1 MSEFSKRIRDELDF
15 REEARNAA
23 MLRRNFQGEPR
34 VVVPEVVTELVTR
47 RVLVL
52 EYVEGTRID
61 RLHER
66 LASGELDLQ
75 RLVETVVDAYIKMML
90 EDGVFHADPHAG
102 NLLVDPQGR
111 LVLLDFGMVL
121 QVERETRRRLVET
134 VLAAARQD
142 VDGVINGFYEL
153 GILDPD
159 VDRGT
164 VRDAAQSL
172 MAVSLR
178 DDDLAA
184 ADPAAGRA
192 GTADVLRVAADAAV
206 QPGLLRPGGR
216 ARRGDR
222 APLRPELQRA
232 RDGPAGARPLGEAAD
247 AGRARAG
254 PARAA
259 SPTGPRRRSPRRA
272 TLRDLVRRVE
282 RDELRVR
289 WHPRDTLELQRF
301 LAQQVRRALLALF
314 AFTIAVIASVVYLAT
329 RRLEVLVL
337 GLLIAFGMFFV
348 IFLLPTHLFQ
358 NPLRFR
364 RRWPAAERVAR
375 SGPASGA
382 ASPSTARRACGTPPR
397 PRPWPAPGARGRRR
411 WPARIPLPASENS
424 TTWRWLLIRSRSSPR
439 TSAISSR
446 RTRAARRRSS
456 QWSQPWSTQ
465 AASAAPASSW
475 TSVPSSRASGTHER
489 HGQRHAREIQ
499 LEVRG
504 EVLLRPAAPSR
515 CRKGRR
521 PSLRRGGL
529 EAGPPAL
536 HRRGESGSVQ
546 ADLSLRARRRRAG
559 R

>member
-1 MSEFSKRIRDELDF
+1 VRALVIFGRLLPFVLAFMWDRRRFLVLGRPRRRDAERHRLRAERLTRALAELGPTFIKLAQVFAARADILPEPYLSAIATLTDQVPPLPPGVAERVVREELGRDVGQVFGRFEPEPLAAASLGQVHRASYAGREVVVKVLRPGVEELVGEDLDVSFRILFLLNLLFPNHRTRAITAIVSEFSKRIRDELDF

-23 MLRRNFQGEPR
+23 MLRRNFQSEPR
-34 VVVPEVVTELVTR
+34 VIVPEVVTELVTR

-66 LASGELDLQ
+66 LAAGELDLQ

-172 MAVSLR
+172 MAVSLKDETSPR
-178 DDDLAA
+178 QIQRLVEQVLNTFYEW
-184 ADPAAGRA
+184 PLMLPSNLVYFGRA
-192 GTADVLRVAADAAV
+192 GVLVEGI
-206 QPGLLRPGGR
+206 GLRYDPNFNVL
-216 ARRGDR
+216 AM
-222 APLRPELQRA
+222 
-232 RDGPAGARPLGEAAD
+232 ARPVLARSAKRLVRGVLEQDPRTRVTDWTQEAFTL
-247 AGRARAG
+247 AR
-254 PARAA
+254 
-259 SPTGPRRRSPRRA
+259 

-314 AFTIAVIASVVYLAT
+314 AFTVAVIASVVYLAT

-364 RRWPAAERVAR
+364 RRWPAR
-375 SGPASGA
+375 
-382 ASPSTARRACGTPPR
+382 
-397 PRPWPAPGARGRRR
+397 
-411 WPARIPLPASENS
+411 
-424 TTWRWLLIRSRSSPR
+424 
-439 TSAISSR
+439 
-446 RTRAARRRSS
+446 
-456 QWSQPWSTQ
+456 
-465 AASAAPASSW
+465 
-475 TSVPSSRASGTHER
+475 
-489 HGQRHAREIQ
+489 
-499 LEVRG
+499 
-504 EVLLRPAAPSR
+504 
-515 CRKGRR
+515 
-521 PSLRRGGL
+521 
-529 EAGPPAL
+529 
-536 HRRGESGSVQ
+536 
-546 ADLSLRARRRRAG
+546 
-559 R
+559 

>member
-1 MSEFSKRIRDELDF
+1 VRALVIFGRLLPFVLAFMWDRRRFLVLGRPRRRDAERQRLRAERLTGTLAELGPTFIKLAQVFAARADILPEPYLSAIATLTDQVPPLPPGVAERVVREELGRDVGQVFGRFEPEPLAAASLGQVHRASYAGREVVVKVLRPGVEELVGEDLDVSFRILFLLNLLFPNHRTRAITAIVSEFSKRIRDELDF

-23 MLRRNFQGEPR
+23 MLRRNFQNEPR

-66 LASGELDLQ
+66 LAAGELDLQ

-121 QVERETRRRLVET
+121 QVERDTRRRLVET

-172 MAVSLR
+172 MAVSLKDETSPR
-178 DDDLAA
+178 QIQRLVEQVLNTFYEW
-184 ADPAAGRA
+184 PLMLPSNLVYFGRA
-192 GTADVLRVAADAAV
+192 GVLVEGI
-206 QPGLLRPGGR
+206 GLRYDPNFNAL
-216 ARRGDR
+216 AM
-222 APLRPELQRA
+222 
-232 RDGPAGARPLGEAAD
+232 ARPVLARSAKRLVRGVLEQDPRTRVTDWTQEAFTL
-247 AGRARAG
+247 AR
-254 PARAA
+254 
-259 SPTGPRRRSPRRA
+259 

-314 AFTIAVIASVVYLAT
+314 AFTVAVIASVVYLAT

-364 RRWPAAERVAR
+364 RRWPAR
-375 SGPASGA
+375 
-382 ASPSTARRACGTPPR
+382 
-397 PRPWPAPGARGRRR
+397 
-411 WPARIPLPASENS
+411 
-424 TTWRWLLIRSRSSPR
+424 
-439 TSAISSR
+439 
-446 RTRAARRRSS
+446 
-456 QWSQPWSTQ
+456 
-465 AASAAPASSW
+465 
-475 TSVPSSRASGTHER
+475 
-489 HGQRHAREIQ
+489 
-499 LEVRG
+499 
-504 EVLLRPAAPSR
+504 
-515 CRKGRR
+515 
-521 PSLRRGGL
+521 
-529 EAGPPAL
+529 
-536 HRRGESGSVQ
+536 
-546 ADLSLRARRRRAG
+546 
-559 R
+559 

>member
-1 MSEFSKRIRDELDF
+1 MRAFVIFTRLLPFVLAFMWDRRRFLVLWRPRRRDAERHRLRAERLTSTLAELGPTFIKLAQVFAARADILPEPYLTAIATLTDQVPPLPPGVAERVVREELGRDVGQVFGRFEPEALAAASLGQVHRASYAGREVVVKVLRPGVEEVVGEDLDVSFRILFLLNLLFPNHRTRAITAIVSEFSKRIRDELDF
-15 REEARNAA
+15 REEARNAG
-23 MLRRNFQGEPR
+23 MLRRNFQNEPR

-102 NLLVDPQGR
+102 NLLVDTQGR

-121 QVERETRRRLVET
+121 QVERDTRRRLVET

-159 VDRGT
+159 VDRCT

-172 MAVSLR
+172 MAVSLKDETSPR
-178 DDDLAA
+178 QIQRLVEQVLSTFYEW
-184 ADPAAGRA
+184 PLMLPSNLVYFGRA
-192 GTADVLRVAADAAV
+192 GVLVEGI
-206 QPGLLRPGGR
+206 GLRYDPNFNAL
-216 ARRGDR
+216 AM
-222 APLRPELQRA
+222 
-232 RDGPAGARPLGEAAD
+232 ARPVLARSAKRLIRGVLEQDPRTRVTDWTQEAFTL
-247 AGRARAG
+247 AR
-254 PARAA
+254 
-259 SPTGPRRRSPRRA
+259 

-314 AFTIAVIASVVYLAT
+314 AFTVAVIASVVYLAT

-364 RRWPAAERVAR
+364 RRWPAR
-375 SGPASGA
+375 
-382 ASPSTARRACGTPPR
+382 
-397 PRPWPAPGARGRRR
+397 
-411 WPARIPLPASENS
+411 
-424 TTWRWLLIRSRSSPR
+424 
-439 TSAISSR
+439 
-446 RTRAARRRSS
+446 
-456 QWSQPWSTQ
+456 
-465 AASAAPASSW
+465 
-475 TSVPSSRASGTHER
+475 
-489 HGQRHAREIQ
+489 
-499 LEVRG
+499 
-504 EVLLRPAAPSR
+504 
-515 CRKGRR
+515 
-521 PSLRRGGL
+521 
-529 EAGPPAL
+529 
-536 HRRGESGSVQ
+536 
-546 ADLSLRARRRRAG
+546 
-559 R
+559 

>member
-1 MSEFSKRIRDELDF
+1 MRALVVFARLFPFVLAFLLDRRRFLVLGRPRRRDAAQHQRRAERLTATLAALGPTFIKLAQVFAARADILPEPYLTAIGSLTDQVPPLPPGTAEQVVREELGRDVAELFPRFDPSPLAAASLGQVHRASYGGREVVVKVLRPGVEELVGEDLDVSFRILFLLNLLFPNHHTRAITAIVSEFSKRIRDELDF

-23 MLRRNFQGEPR
+23 TLRRNFQQEPR
-34 VVVPEVVTELVTR
+34 VVVPEVVTELVSR

-52 EYVEGTRID
+52 EFVEGTRID
-61 RLHER
+61 RLQER
-66 LASGELDLQ
+66 IATGDVDLS
-75 RLVETVVDAYIKMML
+75 RVVETVVDAYIKMML

-178 DDDLAA
+178 EDVSPRQIQRLVEQVLQTFYQW
-184 ADPAAGRA
+184 PLMLPSNLVYFGRA
-192 GTADVLRVAADAAV
+192 GVLVEGI
-206 QPGLLRPGGR
+206 GLRYDPNFNAL
-216 ARRGDR
+216 AM
-222 APLRPELQRA
+222 
-232 RDGPAGARPLGEAAD
+232 ARPVLARSATRLVQGMLEQDPKARITDWTQEALTT
-247 AGRARAG
+247 AR
-254 PARAA
+254 
-259 SPTGPRRRSPRRA
+259 

-314 AFTIAVIASVVYLAT
+314 AFTIAIITSVIYLAT
-329 RRLEVLVL
+329 RRLEVLVM
-337 GLLIAFGMFFV
+337 GLVIAFGMFLV

-364 RRWPAAERVAR
+364 RQWP
-375 SGPASGA
+375 
-382 ASPSTARRACGTPPR
+382 RR
-397 PRPWPAPGARGRRR
+397 
-411 WPARIPLPASENS
+411 
-424 TTWRWLLIRSRSSPR
+424 
-439 TSAISSR
+439 
-446 RTRAARRRSS
+446 
-456 QWSQPWSTQ
+456 
-465 AASAAPASSW
+465 
-475 TSVPSSRASGTHER
+475 
-489 HGQRHAREIQ
+489 
-499 LEVRG
+499 
-504 EVLLRPAAPSR
+504 
-515 CRKGRR
+515 
-521 PSLRRGGL
+521 
-529 EAGPPAL
+529 
-536 HRRGESGSVQ
+536 
-546 ADLSLRARRRRAG
+546 
-559 R
+559 

>member
-1 MSEFSKRIRDELDF
+1 MWDRRRFLVVGRPRRRDAERHRLRAERLTSTLAELGPTFIKLAQVFAARADILPEPYLSAIATLTDQVPPLPPGVAERVVREELGRDVGQVFGRFEPEPLAAASLGQVHRATYAGREVVVKVLRPGVEELVAEDLDVSFRILFLLNLLFPNHNTRGITAIVSEFSKRIREELDF
-15 REEARNAA
+15 RDEARNAGL
-23 MLRRNFQGEPR
+23 LRRNFQSEPR
-34 VVVPEVVTELVTR
+34 VVVPEVVAELVTR

-102 NLLVDPQGR
+102 NLLVDPHGR

-134 VLAAARQD
+134 ALAAARQD

-172 MAVSLR
+172 MAITLR
-178 DDDLAA
+178 DDVSPRQIQQLVEQVLHTFYVW
-184 ADPAAGRA
+184 PLMLPSNLVYFGRA
-192 GTADVLRVAADAAV
+192 GVLVEGIGLRYDPNFNALAMARPVLGRSATRLV
-206 QPGLLRPGGR
+206 QGLLEQDPK
-216 ARRGDR
+216 ARITDWTQE
-222 APLRPELQRA
+222 ALTTA
-232 RDGPAGARPLGEAAD
+232 R
-247 AGRARAG
+247 
-254 PARAA
+254 
-259 SPTGPRRRSPRRA
+259 

-314 AFTIAVIASVVYLAT
+314 AFTVAVIASVVYLAT
-329 RRLEVLVL
+329 RRLEVLVV

-364 RRWPAAERVAR
+364 RRWPAR
-375 SGPASGA
+375 
-382 ASPSTARRACGTPPR
+382 
-397 PRPWPAPGARGRRR
+397 
-411 WPARIPLPASENS
+411 
-424 TTWRWLLIRSRSSPR
+424 
-439 TSAISSR
+439 
-446 RTRAARRRSS
+446 
-456 QWSQPWSTQ
+456 
-465 AASAAPASSW
+465 
-475 TSVPSSRASGTHER
+475 
-489 HGQRHAREIQ
+489 
-499 LEVRG
+499 
-504 EVLLRPAAPSR
+504 
-515 CRKGRR
+515 
-521 PSLRRGGL
+521 
-529 EAGPPAL
+529 
-536 HRRGESGSVQ
+536 
-546 ADLSLRARRRRAG
+546 
-559 R
+559 